1 MNRAQRY
8 HNMGYV
14 YLIPW
19 IVGFLVFQLFPLGY
33 SLVLSFYKYPLL
45 GEPTFVGVRNY
56 VKMFTTDPNFM
67 QSVRVTFLYV
77 VLVVPTKII
86 FALMVA
92 LLSNMSVRGVGLFR
106 MLFYLPSIFGSSVAI
121 SILWRS
127 MFLKRGLVNSLLS
140 LLGVPAFPWLTSTSL
155 ALPVVASLQVWQ
167 FGSSMVI
174 FLAGLKQIPTD
185 YYDSARI
192 DGANPWQMLLRVTL
206 PLLTPMIFFN
216 VVMQTILAF
225 QDFTAPFIVT
235 NRGGPLH
242 ATYVLGIHI
251 YNHAFTYFNM
261 GYGSGLSWMLFL
273 VIMFFTAL
281 IFRSSRRWVHYES

>member
-1 MNRAQRY
+1 MNSAQRY
-8 HNMGYV
+8 HNTGYV
-14 YLIPW
+14 YLLPW
-19 IVGFLVFQLFPLGY
+19 IIGFLVFQLFPLAY
-33 SLVLSFYKYPLL
+33 SLVLSFHKYPLL

-56 VKMFTTDPNFM
+56 VRMFTADPNFM

-77 VLVVPTKII
+77 AMVVPTKVI
-86 FALMVA
+86 FALVVA
-92 LLSNMSVRGVGLFR
+92 LLSNMSVRGVNLFR
-106 MLFYLPSIFGSSVAI
+106 VLFYLPTIFGSSVAI

-127 MFLKRGLVNSLLS
+127 MFIKRGLVNN
-140 LLGVPAFPWLTSTSL
+140 LLGLIGAPAFPWLTSTTL

-174 FLAGLKQIPTD
+174 FLAGLKQIPAD
-185 YYDSARI
+185 YYDAARI

-261 GYGSGLSWMLFL
+261 GYGSGLSWVLFL